1 MVNFA
6 ALKRNVTHCNRNRPR
21 LVVRATAAILF
32 CAACVVACRTTPA
45 PQLRPNLPQ
54 APAPKSALAQKLLS
68 AVKVASKTSPQ
79 TVTLAWDQEPIASGF
94 FLYQGIASRM
104 YTNRVDVGNT
114 NSAQMPAWDGVTN
127 YYAAT
132 AYNGA
137 GESAFS
143 GEVSY
148 TVPAPPP
155 PTNLVIV
162 SVTLQAQV
170 NGGPW
175 TSVASF
181 STNLAPTDPVALF
194 RAVMGITHE

>member
-1 MVNFA
+1 M
-6 ALKRNVTHCNRNRPR
+6 KRNVTHCNRNRPG
-21 LVVRATAAILF
+21 LAVRATAAILL
-32 CAACVVACRTTPA
+32 CVAAVACRTTPA
-45 PQLRPNLPQ
+45 PRLRPNLPQ
-54 APAPKSALAQKLLS
+54 VPVPKSALAQKLLS
-68 AVKVASKTSPQ
+68 AVKVASKTPPQ

-114 NSAQMPAWDGVTN
+114 NSAQMLAVAGVTN

-148 TVPAPPP
+148 VPPSPPP

-170 NGGPW
+170 NGAPW
-175 TSVASF
+175 TNVASF
-181 STNLAPTDPVALF
+181 STNMPTTEPVELF
-194 RAVMGITHE
+194 RAVMGITNK